1 MKFNKIV
8 AVDNLG
14 LIPKAYDK
22 LKEFGKEIIFY
33 SAEIKEDEKLIETIG
48 DAECLLVSWD
58 TVINKKIIDG
68 CNRLKYIGMCCSLFE
83 GKSSNVD
90 VAAARKKGIIVL
102 GVNGY
107 GDNVAEFIISE
118 LIRLI
123 HGYGDKQWKSQE
135 QELSGQRVGIIG
147 IGATGSLLA
156 DALKL
161 FGAKVYYYSRS
172 KKEID
177 LEYLELDELLQRS
190 DIISTH
196 LPQNT
201 FILDKEKLD
210 IFGNNKIIINTSIG
224 PTYVFDDMMKWLKN
238 EGNYLISDRVG
249 AGKYSKELMKTENVI
264 YTDKVCAKTIQMD
277 TRLSNGVLENIQ
289 IAIQEIFGK

>member
-14 LIPKAYDK
+14 LIPEAYEK
-22 LKEFGKEIIFY
+22 LKDFGKEIVFY
-33 SAEIKEDEKLIETIG
+33 SAEIKEDEKIIEIIG

-58 TVINKKIIDG
+58 TAINKEIIEG
-68 CNRLKYIGMCCSLFE
+68 CSSLKYIGMCCSLFE

-90 VAAARKKGIIVL
+90 VEAARKNGIIVL

-123 HGYGDKQWKSQE
+123 HGYGDKQWKSQA
-135 QELSGQRVGIIG
+135 QELSGQKIGIIG
-147 IGATGSLLA
+147 MGATGSLLA

-161 FGAKVYYYSRS
+161 FGAEVYYYSRS

-177 LEYLELDELLQRS
+177 LEYLELDELLKKA

-201 FILDKEKLD
+201 FILDKAKLEV
-210 IFGNNKIIINTSIG
+210 FGNNKIIINTSIG
-224 PTYVFDDMMKWLKN
+224 PTYIFDDMMTWLKN
-238 EGNYLISDRVG
+238 EENYLISDRVG
-249 AGKYSKELMKTENVI
+249 AGKYTKELTETDNVI

-277 TRLSNGVLENIQ
+277 TRLSDSVLENIQ
-289 IAIQEIFGK
+289 FAIQEIFGN